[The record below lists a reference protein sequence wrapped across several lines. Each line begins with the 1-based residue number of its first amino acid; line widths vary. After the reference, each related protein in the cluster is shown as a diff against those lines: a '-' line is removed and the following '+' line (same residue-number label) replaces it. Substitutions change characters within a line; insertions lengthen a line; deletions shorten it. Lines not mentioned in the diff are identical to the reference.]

1 MKTRRLL
8 ALLLCWIMFFSG
20 CTGKGENADISNIE
34 NIGTTNEIVDNSSE
48 YSENQVYNIDTPVYD
63 INSVEYIESLG
74 FTSLSD
80 EDLQRYV
87 SDTIYYDLVSRLD
100 SDEYFVENV
109 ETVYYTKEYL
119 EELAYNSKENIY
131 FGYTLSE
138 LDKQFQGTKYIFT
151 LGENGQTI
159 VKPFEEYDDTFDQ
172 VVRNVAV
179 GSGVILICVTV
190 SVVSA
195 GAGAPTISMIF
206 AASAKSATTFAL
218 SSGVISSVSAGI
230 VEGIET
236 QDLNKALK
244 AAALKGSEGYMWGA
258 VAGSVTGGVS
268 EGVALKGA
276 TLNGLTM
283 NEAAMIQH
291 ESKYP
296 LDLIKQFKSI
306 EEYDVYRK
314 AGLSTQ
320 MINGKTALLPNI
332 DLEFKSTLPNG
343 EEVTNLQRMLNGYA
357 PLDPA
362 TGKAYQLHHIGQKAD
377 GTLAVLTES
386 QHQGNSAIQNT
397 IGKESEIDRAAFSKI
412 RKDFW
417 KEAGKIFQQG
427 LK

>member
-34 NIGTTNEIVDNSSE
+34 SIGTTNEIVDNSSE

-63 INSVEYIESLG
+63 TNSVEYIESLG

-80 EDLQRYV
+80 EDLQKYV

-190 SVVSA
+190 SAVSA
-195 GAGAPTISMIF
+195 GAGAPAISMVF

-386 QHQGNSAIQNT
+386 QHQWNSAILNT

-412 RKDFW
+412 RKEFW
-417 KEAGKIFQQG
+417 KEAGKIFQLG